1 MRTLLLGATGL
12 VGSALNE
19 VFAEGYDVIPVS
31 HEKLEIFDYQNLI
44 KLISDV
50 KPELI
55 LNAAGRVAGIKGQIE
70 KPADLISSNALI
82 SLNVARAANELG
94 INRLIQFASACVY
107 PIDLPRPATPID
119 IGSGVIELTSKSYAI
134 AKILGIEIFSAYNKQ
149 YGRNWKTIIPSNI
162 YGPRDWVHG
171 EAGHVI
177 GMLSE
182 KFYLASKN
190 KINEVVIWG
199 DGTALRNFLHVSDLA
214 LATKFVVESS
224 IDDEIIN
231 VSSKEEISISQ
242 LATEIKSISGFQ
254 GYIKYDVHAPS
265 GAKRKTIDDSTLR
278 ALGWKDVINLSQ
290 GLDQYYRKFE
300 EFFG

>member
-1 MRTLLLGATGL
+1 MKTLLLGATGL

-19 VFAEGYDVIPVS
+19 VFAEEFEVIPVS

-44 KLISDV
+44 ELISDV

-70 KPADLISSNALI
+70 KPADLIKSNALI
-82 SLNVARAANELG
+82 SINVARAANELE
-94 INRLIQFASACVY
+94 INNLIQFASACVY
-107 PIDLPRPATPID
+107 PLDIPHPATPKD
-119 IGSGVIELTSKSYAI
+119 LGSGAIEPTSKSYAI

-190 KINEVVIWG
+190 GLGEVEIWG
-199 DGTALRNFLHVSDLA
+199 DGTARRNFLHVSDLA
-214 LATKFVVESS
+214 LATKFVVENS
-224 IDDEIIN
+224 IGEEIIN
-231 VSSKEEISISQ
+231 VSSKEEVSVSQ
-242 LATEIKSISGFQ
+242 LATELKSISGFE
-254 GYIKYDVHAPS
+254 GNIKFDVQAPS
-265 GAKRKTIDDSTLR
+265 GAKRKTIDDSILR
-278 ALGWKDVINLSQ
+278 SFGWSENLSFDV
-290 GLDQYYRKFE
+290 GLKTYFENYSKFMK
-300 EFFG
+300 